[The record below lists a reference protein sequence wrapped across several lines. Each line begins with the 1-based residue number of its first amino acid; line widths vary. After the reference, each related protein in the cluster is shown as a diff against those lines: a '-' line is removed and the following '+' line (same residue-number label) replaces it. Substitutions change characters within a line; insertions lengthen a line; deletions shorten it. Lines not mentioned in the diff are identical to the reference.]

1 MATDLK
7 IGIDYH
13 GVITANPEFFKD
25 FNTLALAR
33 GIQIYI
39 LSGGFEKD
47 ITDFLRQHQIPYSH
61 IWSLADYFDK
71 NKQLTYLPDG
81 SFKVD
86 DKLWNAAK
94 AEYCEQHGINFHI
107 DDSVLYGEHFTTPF
121 CLYDV
126 KNKTCCLRNDNSVC
140 VDFDKPAQEVLE
152 QILVALSAGTA

>member
-1 MATDLK
+1 MAESLK

-13 GVITANPEFFKD
+13 GVITANPRFFKE
-25 FNTLALAR
+25 FNALAIAQ
-33 GIQIYI
+33 GIEIYV
-39 LSGGFEKD
+39 LSGGFEID
-47 ITDFLRQHQIPYSH
+47 ITDFLRQEQIPYTY

-86 DKLWNAAK
+86 DRLWNKAK
-94 AEYCEQHGINFHI
+94 ADFCKQNGINFHI

-126 KNKTCCLRNDNSVC
+126 KNKSCCLRDNKHC
-140 VDFDKPAQEVLE
+140 CIDFDKSANEVLS
-152 QILVALSAGTA
+152 QILSIINV

>member
-1 MATDLK
+1 MAKALK

-25 FNTLALAR
+25 FSTLAMAQ
-33 GIQIYI
+33 GIEIYV

-47 ITDFLRQHQIPYSH
+47 ITAFLRQHQIPYTY

-71 NKQLTYLPDG
+71 NKQLTYLSDG

-86 DKLWNAAK
+86 NKLWNAAK

-126 KNKTCCLRNDNSVC
+126 KNKTCCLRDNNRC
-140 VDFDKPAQEVLE
+140 CIDFDKPAKEVLE
-152 QILVALSAGTA
+152 QIINVINGNK